1 VRNHEPPFF
10 ALSKFAG
17 GIFISKNFKE
27 AKKMQNLKRNIN
39 MGFRVNENEQEMIRR
54 RMGQT
59 GISNLRAYL
68 LKMAIDGFVVNLD
81 LSQINECSRLLSN
94 VSNNINQI
102 AKHANTVGMVSG
114 TDMDTI
120 KANLDEV
127 WEQQN
132 KIILSLAK
140 IVEVA

>member
-1 VRNHEPPFF
+1 MNRPFY
-10 ALSKFAG
+10 ALGKFAG

-27 AKKMQNLKRNIN
+27 AEKMQNLKRNIN
-39 MGFRVNENEQEMIRR
+39 MGFRVNEDEQEMIRR

-59 GISNLRAYL
+59 GIRNLRAYL
-68 LKMAIDGFVVNLD
+68 LKMVIDGFVVNLD

-102 AKHANTVGMVSG
+102 AKHANTIGAIHG
-114 TDMDTI
+114 TDMETI
-120 KANLDEV
+120 KARLDDV

-132 KIILSLAK
+132 KIIRSLAK